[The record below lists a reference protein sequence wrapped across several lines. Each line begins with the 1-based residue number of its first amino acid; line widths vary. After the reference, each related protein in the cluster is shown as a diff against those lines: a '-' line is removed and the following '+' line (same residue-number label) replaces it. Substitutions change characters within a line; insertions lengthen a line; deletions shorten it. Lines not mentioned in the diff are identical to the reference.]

1 MTVLSL
7 WKASPQL
14 LAEKSVKQII
24 AIAGNGKLLDNNETS
39 NEFRTLIA
47 EIPSALLSRY
57 TGDCLN
63 DGFPESGLALQD
75 LINEVGRRLGFAVT
89 NGRYRGKPG
98 ELGNDGLWVLPN
110 KHKLIVEVK
119 TTDAYRIDLEI
130 INGYRR
136 NLIRDGLATEVN
148 SSVLIVVGRT
158 DTGDLEAQIRGSRN
172 AWDMRLI
179 SIDALVRLMALK
191 ESVEDPDALRR
202 IYEIL
207 IPREFT
213 KLDEIVDFV
222 FSTAEDA
229 KEAEEMPS
237 PEVSARLNP
246 VGHARSDSKF
256 IPVAFNELVAE
267 KVAINL
273 RVPLIKRTRA
283 LFSSVDNR
291 TRALCVASR
300 EYGEGTNKG
309 YWFAFHPHQKQ
320 QLEEADS
327 GYAAFGC
334 GSADRIVLLP
344 IAVLAEWLGGMN
356 QTVKGDSSYWHVQM
370 NESDGRLV
378 LVRKRGQP
386 RVDLAPYTPSVVLPD
401 KSA

>member
-7 WKASPQL
+7 WKTSPQL
-14 LAEKSVKQII
+14 LAQKSVKQII
-24 AIAGNGKLLDNNETS
+24 AIAGNGKLLDNGETS

-57 TGDCLN
+57 TADCLT
-63 DGFPESGLALQD
+63 DGFPESGFALQD

-89 NGRYRGKPG
+89 NGRYRGKTG
-98 ELGNDGLWVLPN
+98 EVGNDGLWVLPN
-110 KHKLIVEVK
+110 RHKLIVEVK
-119 TTDAYRIDLEI
+119 TTDAYRIDLET

-136 NLIRDGLATEVN
+136 NLIHCGLATEVN

-179 SIDALVRLMALK
+179 SIDALVRLMTLK

-229 KEAEEMPS
+229 KEAEEIPS
-237 PEVSARLNP
+237 PEQSTRP
-246 VGHARSDSKF
+246 SPSDQAGSDAKF
-256 IPVAFNELVAE
+256 TPVAFNQLVAE
-267 KVAINL
+267 RVATSL
-273 RVPLIKRTRA
+273 GVPLLKRTRA
-283 LFSSVDNR
+283 LFSSVDDT

-300 EYGEGTNKG
+300 EYSDGTHRG
-309 YWFAFHPHQKQ
+309 YWFAFRPHQKQ

-334 GSADRIVLLP
+334 GSANRIVLLP
-344 IAVLAEWLGGMN
+344 ITVFAEWLDGMN
-356 QTVKGDSSYWHVQM
+356 QTVKGDRSYWHVQM
-370 NESDGRLV
+370 NESDGHLG
-378 LVRKRGQP
+378 LLRKKGQP
-386 RVDLAPYTPSVVLPD
+386 RVDLAPYTLSILSPG